1 MKHFIWFLAHLAN
14 PISSEPISVGFL
26 KFYNFC
32 WKGTVDLE
40 FPDSRQL
47 EKWFIIAGHYE
58 VYKIQMSHYLAFK
71 PLILPLLYVNSE
83 YNEINWTIMFKV
95 ILLELVPL
103 FQFVK
108 KNEKLSLVEFSKN
121 SFLLVIHIE
130 TTITFLLPRLVAK
143 IFLFIFS
150 RIHHLTIIKIWYFPF
165 FFKYDNKLKKLENKA
180 TMRTKK
186 SRF

>member
-58 VYKIQMSHYLAFK
+58 VYKIQMSHYVAFK

-108 KNEKLSLVEFSKN
+108 KQDWTSS
-121 SFLLVIHIE
+121 S
-130 TTITFLLPRLVAK
+130 
-143 IFLFIFS
+143 
-150 RIHHLTIIKIWYFPF
+150 IIKRECIWTFIRNMVNKRRTIGYFINLLLTWV
-165 FFKYDNKLKKLENKA
+165 DRIIWLK
-180 TMRTKK
+180 
-186 SRF
+186 SD